1 MDCETV
7 NRGALSTYLMIY
19 FSAEKLSLFLENE
32 GYDYSLE
39 GNPGSL
45 SRAMGDPHVH
55 ACTLP
60 LAIMNV
66 QRDLGKD
73 YILFI
78 CFPTYI
84 TVSDKKTVIR
94 KYLLSLS

>member
-1 MDCETV
+1 
-7 NRGALSTYLMIY
+7 MIY
-19 FSAEKLSLFLENE
+19 FSAEKLNLFLEDQ
-32 GYDYSLE
+32 GYDYSFE

-45 SRAMGDPHVH
+45 SRTMGDPHVH
-55 ACTLP
+55 ACTLL
-60 LAIMNV
+60 LAIMSV

-78 CFPTYI
+78 CFPTYN
-84 TVSDKKTVIR
+84 TMSDKKTVIS

>member
-1 MDCETV
+1 MDYETV
-7 NRGALSTYLMIY
+7 NRRALATYLMIY
-19 FSAEKLSLFLENE
+19 FSAEDLSLFLEDE
-32 GYDYSLE
+32 DYDHSLG

-45 SRAMGDPHVH
+45 SRAMGEPCVH
-55 ACTLP
+55 ACVLLLT
-60 LAIMNV
+60 IMNV

-73 YILFI
+73 YNLFI

-84 TVSDKKTVIR
+84 PVSDKITVIR